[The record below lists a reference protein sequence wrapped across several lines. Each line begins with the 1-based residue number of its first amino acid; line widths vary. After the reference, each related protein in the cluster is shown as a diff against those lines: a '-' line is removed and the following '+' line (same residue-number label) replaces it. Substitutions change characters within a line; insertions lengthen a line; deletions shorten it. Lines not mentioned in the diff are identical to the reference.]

1 MSRSAVRALRL
12 APLAPLA
19 LCSGI
24 FACTSSSSPAP
35 SGPPRLDVPLTAGQ
49 ARAGLVTDAA
59 ELVRGTTAKGRVGD
73 YKLYNAKV
81 AVVIAQPGSARG
93 YHPYGG
99 TILDADRVRPRTD
112 DGQTTFGEVILAL
125 DLAVMKPDTVEVVRD
140 GTDGGEAR
148 IRLKGTEAPLP
159 FFDAIFSELFPTK
172 QNATEWTIDYVLE
185 PDAEA
190 LRVEQTI
197 KNVGRETVEYGLPIV
212 GFMFGDGARPFM
224 PGHGFKPP
232 TTSAFGRYYGA
243 IADRVSYLYGRTD
256 ESLTIIVNTSGVI
269 VAGLGEGF
277 ALRAQES
284 ATVTHHLVIGD
295 GDLART
301 QAIWDGLS
309 AKPAGP
315 MIAGKVVDA
324 AGTPIAGARVH
335 VTEAE
340 PAAAER
346 DYVTQARTDANGRYT
361 VPADP
366 GRYAIVVAADG
377 QVLSETR
384 PIEVA
389 AGRSA
394 TADFTLPRPG
404 TLAWD
409 VVDDR
414 GAKLPVKLSVAPR
427 GRSPLELPSRF
438 GEPVQAYGLQA
449 TIFGWAGEGTH
460 ELPPGSY
467 RVWISRGAEYE
478 VEERDVTIESA
489 KTATITATLVRSI
502 DTTGWLSTDTH
513 IHAQL
518 SPDSPD
524 LYPLKVSSMVSE
536 GLEIPVSTEHEA
548 IGDFN
553 PTIRAMGLEAWIQGI
568 VGSEITTTTYGHFNA
583 FPLKPDPTKPGN
595 GRVDWYKKKP
605 GETFA
610 AIRANELDP
619 FLQVNHP
626 RSPAIGGYLSAMG
639 FDPEAFTFARADD
652 VSFDFDALEVA
663 NGCGLDEIETVSR
676 DWFAL
681 LNRGHRV
688 FATGS
693 TDNHQTERGEMGFP
707 RTYVRM
713 PTDDPAAAQVPDVR
727 TAFKAGR
734 LVVTCG
740 PFVEVKLGAAEIG
753 DTARVAGDTITLDVR
768 IAAPAWMS
776 VSSLEVIVNGR
787 VVATQAID
795 PPGAS
800 TERFDGEVTVPVSA
814 GRDGW
819 AIVRVRGDASHGVW
833 ARNRPSFAFTNP
845 IFLDGNDDGA
855 WVME

>member
-1 MSRSAVRALRL
+1 MSRSAARTLALL
-12 APLAPLA
+12 PLAA
-19 LCSGI
+19 LTTNL
-24 FACTSSSSPAP
+24 ACTSASNPAS
-35 SGPPRLDVPLTAGQ
+35 SGPARLDVPLSRGE
-49 ARAGLVTDAA
+49 ARAGLITTDA

-99 TILDADRVRPRTD
+99 TILDADRVRPRTE
-112 DGQTTFGEVILAL
+112 DGQTTFGEIILAL
-125 DLAVMKPDTVEVVRD
+125 DLAVMKPDTVEVVSD
-140 GTDGGEAR
+140 GTKGGAAR
-148 IRLKGTEAPLP
+148 LRLKGTEAPLP
-159 FFDAIFSELFPTK
+159 FFDAIFSELFPVK

-185 PDAEA
+185 PDAES
-190 LRVEQTI
+190 LVVEQTI

-232 TTSAFGRYYGA
+232 TTSAFGTYYGA
-243 IADRVSYLYGRTD
+243 IADRVGYLYGRTD

-277 ALRAQES
+277 ALRAQET
-284 ATVTHHLVIGD
+284 ATTTHHLVIGD

-301 QAIWDGLS
+301 QAIWDGLTT
-309 AKPAGP
+309 KPGGP
-315 MIAGKVVDA
+315 MIAGEVVDA
-324 AGTPIAGARVH
+324 EGTPIVGARVH
-335 VTEAE
+335 VTLAEASV
-340 PAAAER
+340 ADR
-346 DYVTQARTDANGRYT
+346 DYVTQARTDASGRYT
-361 VPADP
+361 VPVAP
-366 GRYAIVVAADG
+366 GRYSVVVAAEG
-377 QVLSETR
+377 QVLSER
-384 PIEVA
+384 RELEVV
-389 AGRSA
+389 AGRSV
-394 TADFTLPRPG
+394 TADFALPRPG
-404 TLAWD
+404 TLAYS
-409 VVDDR
+409 VTDDR
-414 GAKLPVKLSVAPR
+414 GERLPVKLSVAPR
-427 GRSPLELPSRF
+427 GRAPLELPSRY

-449 TIFGWAGEGTH
+449 TIFGWAGEGTY
-460 ELPPGSY
+460 ELPAGDY

-478 VEERDVTIESA
+478 VEERDVTIASA
-489 KTATITATLVRSI
+489 KTATITATLVRSV

-553 PTIRAMGLEAWIQGI
+553 PTIRAMGLEAWLQGI

-583 FPLKPDPTKPGN
+583 FPLKPDPSKPGN
-595 GRVDWYKKKP
+595 GRVEWYKKKP

-610 AIRANELDP
+610 TIRANELEP

-639 FDPEAFTFARADD
+639 FDPESFSFARGDD
-652 VSFDFDALEVA
+652 ASLDFDALEVA
-663 NGCGLDEIETVSR
+663 NGCQLGEIETVTR
-676 DWFAL
+676 DWFSL

-693 TDNHQTERGEMGFP
+693 TDNHYTERGEMGFP

-713 PTDDPAAAQVPDVR
+713 PTDDPAAASVPDVR
-727 TAFKAGR
+727 SAFKAGR

-740 PFVEVKLGAAEIG
+740 PFVETMLGAAEIG
-753 DTARVAGDTITLDVR
+753 DTARITGDEVTLHVR

-787 VVATQAID
+787 IVLTQPID

-800 TERFDGEVTVPVSA
+800 TERFDGDVRVPVNA

-819 AIVRVRGDASHGVW
+819 VIVRVRGDESHGVW

-855 WVME
+855 WVMEGD